1 MTILE
6 PLLNCIF
13 GARPPTTNTVNTKT
27 IASRHP
33 ESIASDIVTKILT
46 ADCPYTLH
54 KELNDQI
61 STTSWTESIAKA
73 TLHGLE
79 NALKAGTKMAKAAAD
94 AVAQAK
100 EAAVG
105 FATEHPVYATLI
117 ALGVLAVLTPWILEV
132 LGFGEL
138 GPIEG
143 SFAAR
148 WQSTYGGYVPKRAL
162 FGYFQRPGMKWHW
175 L

>member
-1 MTILE
+1 MPILQ
-6 PLLNCIF
+6 PFLDCIF
-13 GARPPTTNTVNTKT
+13 GARPPTINSVNTNP
-27 IASRHP
+27 SRSL

-46 ADCPYTLH
+46 ADSIDALH
-54 KELNDQI
+54 KELSDQI
-61 STTSWTESIAKA
+61 STTSWKEALAKA
-73 TLHGLE
+73 TLKSLE
-79 NALKAGTKMAKAAAD
+79 NAIKTGAKMAKAAAD

-100 EAAVG
+100 KAAIG

-138 GPIEG
+138 GPIEA

-148 WQSTYGGYVPKRAL
+148 WQSLYRGYVPKGAL
-162 FGYFQRPGMKWHW
+162 FGYFQRLGMKWHW

>member
-1 MTILE
+1 MSILQ
-6 PLLNCIF
+6 PFLDCIV
-13 GARPPTTNTVNTKT
+13 GARPPTINTVNTT
-27 IASRHP
+27 LPRSL

-46 ADCPYTLH
+46 ADSLDTLH

-61 STTSWTESIAKA
+61 STTSWTEALAKA
-73 TLHGLE
+73 TLQGPE
-79 NALKAGTKMAKAAAD
+79 NAIQAGAKMAKATAD

-105 FATEHPVYATLI
+105 FATEHPVYAMLI
-117 ALGVLAVLTPWILEV
+117 ALGVLAVLTPWVLEV

-143 SFAAR
+143 YFAAR
-148 WQSTYGGYVPKRAL
+148 WQSVYEAYVPKGAL
-162 FGYFQRPGMKWHW
+162 FGYFQRLGMKWHW